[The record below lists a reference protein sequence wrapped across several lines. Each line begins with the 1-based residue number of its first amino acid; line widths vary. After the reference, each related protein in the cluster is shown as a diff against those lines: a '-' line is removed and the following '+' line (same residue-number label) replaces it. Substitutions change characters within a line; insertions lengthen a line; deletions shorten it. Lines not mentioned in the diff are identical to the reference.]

1 MKSPTILLALALTG
15 TPQLASADAMQLN
28 PKTVHAALS
37 GTHYTCDL
45 GEMKF
50 EMIFKDVAADAKA
63 FPYEL
68 RAGERASEDA
78 YILTDSG
85 EIHLQGAEA
94 VRYLTL
100 ESDTLKIAKTPDGR
114 AATCVPK

>member
-1 MKSPTILLALALTG
+1 MKSPVIFLALALAG
-15 TPQLASADAMQLN
+15 SPQFAAADAMLLDPN
-28 PKTVHAALS
+28 TIHATLS

-50 EMIFKDVAADAKA
+50 DMIFRDVATEAKA
-63 FPYEL
+63 FPYKF
-68 RAGERASEDA
+68 RAGERTSEDA
-78 YILTDSG
+78 YILTDAG
-85 EIHLQGAEA
+85 EIHLQSAEA

-100 ESDTLKIAKTPDGR
+100 DNGTLKIAKTPDGR